1 MKRFAALVLLLI
13 FASGCIHGLA
23 DTGGTSFDATLAN
36 ALDMKASEWFSSTYN
51 RAALTAILVFSV
63 YGERNNDPNI
73 AEVLTH
79 STYVYKSGMDLGIV
93 GRYGNNL
100 VLIGYSPMTK
110 RAEYYITDAGS
121 SMSDVALEL
130 AVSQLDTE
138 GYYKNDV
145 EDVVGVLKDLSEAL
159 GG

>member
-1 MKRFAALVLLLI
+1 MRKAWIILAVLLVLSM
-13 FASGCIHGLA
+13 FATPAAGDVIA
-23 DTGGTSFDATLAN
+23 EEDTGYSLIIQDDAGL
-36 ALDMKASEWFSSTYN
+36 
-51 RAALTAILVFSV
+51 
-63 YGERNNDPNI
+63 
-73 AEVLTH
+73 LTH